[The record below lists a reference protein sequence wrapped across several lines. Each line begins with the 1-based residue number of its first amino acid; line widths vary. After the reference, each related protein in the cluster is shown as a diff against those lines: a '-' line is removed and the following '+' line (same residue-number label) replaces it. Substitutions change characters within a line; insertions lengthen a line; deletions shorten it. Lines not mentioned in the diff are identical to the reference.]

1 MHRSDDVVWMLHSAL
16 KRYGIR
22 LACGI
27 VVGAL
32 LLSSPAA
39 AQNKRITAYETE
51 DGLPKMQVWDGLQGP
66 EGYLWLGLYGGGLA
80 RFDGQEFRHFTM
92 TDALPGNLSTA
103 VHTDSTGA
111 IWVGTMSGLAR
122 YDGREIT
129 TLTAGN
135 SALVQNGIQS
145 IVGGTN
151 GTPVWVGTS
160 DNVYVHDGEEL
171 RPLAPDRLQNLYPD
185 GLASRGDTLWVGT
198 SNGLYR
204 YTDSTLTALSVVD
217 GGATASATT
226 LAAPPSGRLWVETE
240 QGLFRRDGSRFE
252 QLPGTSERDVLSI
265 LDSAGRAPWLGT
277 RSGLY
282 RWRDGR
288 LRPTAI
294 GDVSVQGLFA
304 DQEQNVWV
312 TTDSEGLYK
321 YPHTPFD
328 HFSTADGL
336 PGDISWD
343 VDQGPSENLWIA
355 TRNGLSRYDGTSF
368 TDVPGPDDQLRQEL
382 TSIHWT
388 QDDVLW
394 IAARSTLFRYDGDT
408 YTSYDRVEGDP
419 VGTVTRIVETG
430 SGTLWFATTERGLLR
445 YDGSGFARFTTADG
459 LTSDQVRSVT
469 VDDTGR
475 VWAGEG
481 ASRFDGD
488 SFHPTPAVD
497 SADLGGVLSLEVD
510 AKGHLWIGTQ
520 RGVFVHPPPQQ
531 GEAAS
536 LRRITPDDGLNG
548 TSAVN
553 LHLDR
558 HNNLWVGN
566 EGGFNRI
573 DVDAYHRTGRVSV
586 RSYDK
591 DVDLRGGV
599 ATEHATYEADGGVL
613 WFGTSTGL
621 VRYNPAQ
628 DRGRPAPPQTHL
640 TDVQLYPEDP
650 DWGRYADGTTPWE
663 QLPTNLSL
671 PYDKDHLIF
680 RFIGINYTVPERV
693 AYRYRLEGL
702 DERWSTAT
710 KRQRATYS
718 NLPPG
723 SYTFQVQAANSDD
736 VWSPVEAYSF
746 TITPPFWRTTWFYL
760 LCAIGGIGLV
770 TGLIRWRTWSLQR
783 RQRLLEAK
791 VAERTEELEEAREE
805 ALAAAEAKST
815 FLANMSHEIRTP
827 MNGVIGFADLL
838 SDTDLTPEQQQFV
851 DAIQSS
857 GTTLLSII
865 DDILNFSKLEAGETE
880 LDEAP
885 IRVQACIEEAL
896 DPLAAK
902 VAEKGIELT
911 YLIDPAVPSVIRGDR
926 TRLHQILLNLLSN
939 AVKFT
944 EEGEVALRVRVAS
957 SPATPGR
964 THKLHFSVRDTGIGI
979 PEGERDRL
987 FESFSQVDASKSREH
1002 GGTGLG
1008 LSISQQLTE
1017 AMGGEMWVESAVGE
1031 GSTFHFTIEAEEAED
1046 AEQSDENG
1054 VATGSSSAM
1063 QGVQVLIVAPNDTT
1077 RALLRQQ
1084 TETWGMEAIVFAS
1097 GDEALQQLDADRPHE
1112 VALIDEHL
1120 PQMSGHALATQ
1131 LRERASGTEL
1141 PVVLLGAG
1149 PAATPD
1155 PTAPTSRLHK
1165 PIKQSSL
1172 HDTLTALL
1180 TGRENAGSGQDGD
1193 RSGPDSPSRR
1203 VLLAEDD
1210 AVNRTMTTQLLE
1222 KMGHEV
1228 HTASDGAEALAAVRD
1243 RAYDAILMD
1252 VQMPELDGL
1261 EATRRLRNEM
1271 PSEEQPYVVAL
1282 TASVTEDD
1290 RRRCLEAGMDA
1301 FLSKPIR
1308 KDELAEAL
1316 DLGTAPDEARTAAPP
1331 PEDRSAPDA

>member
-1 MHRSDDVVWMLHSAL
+1 MQHILVERCGLL
-16 KRYGIR
+16 

-27 VVGAL
+27 IVGVL
-32 LLSSPAA
+32 LWSSPAG
-39 AQNKRITAYETE
+39 AQETRITAYETE
-51 DGLPKMQVWDGLQGP
+51 DGLPEMQVWDGLQGP
-66 EGYLWLGLYGGGLA
+66 RGYIWLGLYGGGLA
-80 RFDGQEFRHFTM
+80 RFDGQKFKHFTI
-92 TDALPGNLSTA
+92 DEGLPGNLTTT

-111 IWVGTMSGLAR
+111 IWAGTLSGLAR
-122 YDGREIT
+122 YDGQEMT
-129 TLTAGN
+129 TFTADN
-135 SALVQNGIQS
+135 STLVQNNIQS
-145 IVGGTN
+145 IVGGKN
-151 GTPVWVGTS
+151 GSPVWVSTS
-160 DNVYVHDGEEL
+160 DNVYAHDGSDF
-171 RPLAPDRLQNLYPD
+171 RVLAPDRLQNLHS
-185 GLASRGDTLWVGT
+185 GSLASRGDTLWVGT
-198 SNGLYR
+198 SRGLYR
-204 YTDSTLTALSVVD
+204 YTDSTLTSLSVV
-217 GGATASATT
+217 GGGPPASVTT
-226 LAAPPSGRLWVETE
+226 LAASSSGRLWVETE

-252 QLPGTSERDVLSI
+252 KLPATSDRDVLSI
-265 LDSAGRAPWLGT
+265 LDPPGRSPWLGT

-282 RWRDGR
+282 RWQGGR
-288 LRPTAI
+288 LRSTAI
-294 GDVSVQGLFA
+294 GDVSVQGLFR

-343 VDQGPSENLWIA
+343 VDQGPNENLWIA
-355 TRNGLSRYDGTSF
+355 TRNGLSRYDGTAF
-368 TDVPGPDDQLRQEL
+368 TDVPGPADQLRQEL

-388 QDDVLW
+388 RDDVLW

-419 VGTVTRIVETG
+419 VGTVTRIVETA

-459 LTSDQVRSVT
+459 LTSNQVRSVT
-469 VDDTGR
+469 IDNTGQ
-475 VWAGEG
+475 VWAGES
-481 ASRFDGD
+481 ASRFDGG

-510 AKGHLWIGTQ
+510 ARGHLWIGTQ
-520 RGVFVHPPPQQ
+520 RGVFVHPPPHQ
-531 GEAAS
+531 GGAAS
-536 LRRITPDDGLNG
+536 LRRITPEDGLNG
-548 TSAVN
+548 TSSVN

-558 HNNLWVGN
+558 QNNLWVGN

-573 DVDAYHRTGRVSV
+573 DVSTYHRTGQVSV

-599 ATEHATYEADGGVL
+599 ATEHATYEADSGVL

-628 DRGRPAPPQTHL
+628 DRGKPAPPQTHL
-640 TDVQLYPEDP
+640 TDIQLYPKDP
-650 DWGRYADGTTPWE
+650 DWSQYADGTTPWE

-671 PYDKDHLIF
+671 PHDKDHLIF
-680 RFIGINYTVPERV
+680 RFVGINYTVPERV
-693 AYRYRLEGL
+693 TYRYRLEGL
-702 DERWSTAT
+702 DDRWSKAT

-723 SYTFQVQAANSDD
+723 SYAFEVQAANSDD
-736 VWSPVEAYSF
+736 VWSPVKAYSF

-760 LCAIGGIGLV
+760 LCAIGGIGLM

-783 RQRLLEAK
+783 RQRLLEEK
-791 VAERTEELEEAREE
+791 VAERTEELEKARED
-805 ALAAAEAKST
+805 ALAAAEAKSK

-827 MNGVIGFADLL
+827 MNGVIGFSDLL
-838 SDTDLTPEQQQFV
+838 SNTDLTPEQQQFV
-851 DAIQSS
+851 DAIQGS

-880 LDEAP
+880 LEEAP
-885 IRVQACIEEAL
+885 IRVRTCIEEAL

-911 YLIDPAVPSVIRGDR
+911 YLIDPAVPAVIRSDR

-944 EEGEVALRVRVAS
+944 EEGEVRLRVRVAS
-957 SPATPGR
+957 SPATPGG
-964 THKLHFSVRDTGIGI
+964 TYELHFSVRDTGIGI
-979 PEGERDRL
+979 PKEKRDRL
-987 FESFSQVDASKSREH
+987 FESFSQVDASKSREY

-1017 AMGGEMWVESAVGE
+1017 AMGGEMWVESEVGE
-1031 GSTFHFTIEAEEAED
+1031 GSTFHFTIEAAEG
-1046 AEQSDENG
+1046 ERSDEHDSPPEPSPALEG
-1054 VATGSSSAM
+1054 AEA
-1063 QGVQVLIVAPNDTT
+1063 LIVAPNDTN
-1077 RALLRQQ
+1077 RAFLRQQ
-1084 TETWGMEAIVFAS
+1084 TEAWDMAASVFAS
-1097 GDEALQQLDADRPHE
+1097 GETALRRLDPDASPDIAL
-1112 VALIDEHL
+1112 VAERL
-1120 PQMSGHALATQ
+1120 PRMSGHALAAQ
-1131 LRERASGTEL
+1131 VREQAGDVAL
-1141 PVVLLGAG
+1141 PVLLLGPTG
-1149 PAATPD
+1149 QAASSD
-1155 PTAPTSRLHK
+1155 LAEPTSRLQK

-1172 HDTLTALL
+1172 YDALTAFLSGHE
-1180 TGRENAGSGQDGD
+1180 TAAPDTDGAQSGSSS
-1193 RSGPDSPSRR
+1193 RSRR

-1210 AVNRTMTTQLLE
+1210 AVNRTMVTQLLE
-1222 KMGHEV
+1222 KMGHETHAV
-1228 HTASDGAEALAAVRD
+1228 PDGAEALAAIHEQ
-1243 RAYDAILMD
+1243 AYDIILMD

-1261 EATRRLRNEM
+1261 EATRRLRHEM
-1271 PSEEQPYVVAL
+1271 PSKEQPYVVAL

-1290 RRRCLEAGMDA
+1290 RRRCLKAGMDA

-1316 DLGTAPDEARTAAPP
+1316 DVGTAPDEARTADPP